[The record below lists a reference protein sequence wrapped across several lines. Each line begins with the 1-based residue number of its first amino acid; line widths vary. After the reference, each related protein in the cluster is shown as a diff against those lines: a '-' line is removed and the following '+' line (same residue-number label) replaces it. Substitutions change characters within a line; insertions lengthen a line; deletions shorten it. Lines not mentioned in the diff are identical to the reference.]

1 LTPLAIELMKQY
13 RRIQTVMEKESD
25 DIYDD
30 LMSSHLTGDAGQDL
44 PPET

>member
-1 LTPLAIELMKQY
+1 MKQY

-30 LMSSHLTGDAGQDL
+30 LMSDHLTRDAEQDL
-44 PPET
+44 PPVT